1 MKRIFLV
8 LLVLTNLQM
17 MAQEKIQPLVTV
29 MGEGTVKVIP
39 DEVTIHVSV
48 ETQGKK
54 ALDVKTEN
62 DKAVDAVVQYLKNQ
76 AIASKDVQTQQVRL
90 NKNYDYNTKTYSYNA
105 TQSITILLKDIST
118 YDKIIAG
125 LMDSGINR
133 IDGIN
138 FGSSKM
144 EALKSEARQ
153 NAIRDAK
160 MKATEYSGVL
170 NQMVGK
176 AVQITELGQ
185 IAPMPIQ
192 RYKMMEMAQADGNLG
207 GGETLAVGEMT
218 IKAQINV
225 SFELL

>member
-1 MKRIFLV
+1 MKKIIIV

-17 MAQEKIQPLVTV
+17 MAQEKMQPLVTV
-29 MGEGTVKVIP
+29 MGEGTVKVVP

-62 DKAVDAVVQYLKNQ
+62 DRSVDAVVQFLKKSG
-76 AIASKDVQTQQVRL
+76 IDSKDVQTQQVRL

-105 TQSITILLKDIST
+105 TQSITILLKNIAS

-170 NQMVGK
+170 NQTIGK

-185 IAPMPIQ
+185 TPPMPLQ
-192 RYKMMEMAQADGNLG
+192 RYKVMSMAEGDLG

>member
-1 MKRIFLV
+1 
-8 LLVLTNLQM
+8 M
-17 MAQEKIQPLVTV
+17 MAQEKVQPLVTV
-29 MGEGTVKVIP
+29 MGEGTVKVVP
-39 DEVTIHVSV
+39 DEVSIQVSV

-76 AIASKDVQTQQVRL
+76 GIASKDVQTQQVRL
-90 NKNYDYNTKTYSYNA
+90 NKNYDYNTKVYSYNA

-133 IDGIN
+133 IDGIS

-170 NQMVGK
+170 NQTVGK

-185 IAPMPIQ
+185 TPPMPIQ
-192 RYKMMEMAQADGNLG
+192 RYKMMDMAMAEGNLG
-207 GGETLAVGEMT
+207 SGETLAVGEMT

>member
-1 MKRIFLV
+1 MKKLIMV
-8 LLVLTNLQM
+8 LLVLTSLQM

-29 MGEGTVKVIP
+29 MGEGTVKVVP
-39 DEVTIHVSV
+39 DEVTIQVSV

-54 ALDVKTEN
+54 ALEVKTEN
-62 DKAVDAVVQYLKNQ
+62 DRSVDAVIQFLKRSGIDN
-76 AIASKDVQTQQVRL
+76 KDVQTQQVRL

-105 TQSITILLKDIST
+105 TQSITILLKDIKI
-118 YDKIIAG
+118 YDKTIAG

-144 EALKSEARQ
+144 DALKSEARQ

-160 MKATEYSGVL
+160 MKATEYSAVL
-170 NQMVGK
+170 NQTVGK

-185 IAPMPIQ
+185 TPPMPIQ
-192 RYKMMEMAQADGNLG
+192 RYKMMEMAQSDGNLG
-207 GGETLAVGEMT
+207 SGETLAVGEMT